1 MTMAEIVRSLDF
13 QTDSAVRQFLAR
25 IGDQFDV
32 VGAIV
37 YGSRARGTHRPDSD
51 ADLAVLLK
59 GERQRFMTAK
69 KAMADVAFDV
79 MLDTGILVSPL
90 PIWLDEWNVPDDYSN
105 PALLKNI
112 VKEGIKVVKDT
123 NSGRVV
129 TGYPLNQGRNK

>member
-1 MTMAEIVRSLDF
+1 MAEIVRTLDP

-32 VGAIV
+32 GGVIV

-59 GERQRFMTAK
+59 GDRQRFVTVT
-69 KAMADVAFDV
+69 KAMCDVAFDV

-90 PIWLDEWNVPDDYSN
+90 PIWLDEWNAPDDYSN

-112 VKEGIKVVKDT
+112 EKEGIK
-123 NSGRVV
+123 
-129 TGYPLNQGRNK
+129 LE